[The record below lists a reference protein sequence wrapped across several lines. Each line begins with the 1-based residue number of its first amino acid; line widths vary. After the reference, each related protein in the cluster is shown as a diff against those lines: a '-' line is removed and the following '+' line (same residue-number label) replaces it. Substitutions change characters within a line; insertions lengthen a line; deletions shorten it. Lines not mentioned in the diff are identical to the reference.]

1 MLATVACSDPPR
13 FVASD
18 GGGNAM
24 DGGANT
30 GEDGAA
36 QVPESGP
43 RPDRDPTMI
52 APDGGCATQ
61 NSPTTRAPMNMLIVL
76 DRSGSMSECADG
88 RSGTSCALT
97 KWAAAQQGLV
107 RLLESLEDE
116 ARVGLMFFP
125 SMSNASSPDG
135 YRVPV
140 VGLTEPLRTARA
152 GLISRIRGASPT
164 GNTPMACAMP
174 QAVGIMQALTNNG
187 SRNIMLITDG
197 SPTDECSGVVCSPL
211 DINCILN
218 ASNAAQ
224 GQILGAVA
232 RGARSSPSIR
242 TFALGTP
249 DAVPTFLSSV
259 ATNGLTQRGPGC
271 EPNSCHYT
279 LGSASFVMDLNA
291 ALDSVRDRAA
301 TCEFELTVDPM
312 RADPTLINV
321 YYTPMSGGAGRYIPR
336 DTTHTNGSITFY
348 GPLCEEVRTGAT
360 GSSVQIVYGCPTITP
375 G

>member
-1 MLATVACSDPPR
+1 MS
-13 FVASD
+13 SD
-18 GGGNAM
+18 GATTM
-24 DGGANT
+24 DAAIPS
-30 GEDGAA
+30 EDGATV
-36 QVPESGP
+36 VPEAGP
-43 RPDRDPTMI
+43 RPDRDPTVI
-52 APDGGCATQ
+52 APDAGCATQ
-61 NSPTTRAPMNMLIVL
+61 NSPTTRAPMNLLIVL

-88 RSGTSCALT
+88 SSRPPCELT
-97 KWAAAQQGLV
+97 KWAAAQQGLI

-125 SMSNASSPDG
+125 AMSNASSPDG
-135 YRVPV
+135 YRTPV
-140 VGLTEPLRTARA
+140 VPLGEPLGIARA
-152 GLISRIRGASPT
+152 GLISRIRGASPS

-174 QAVGIMQALTNNG
+174 QAVAYLQGLMNNG

-232 RGARSSPSIR
+232 RGARSTPPIR

-249 DAVPTFLSSV
+249 DAAPTFLSSV
-259 ATNGLTQRGPGC
+259 AVNGRTERGPGC
-271 EPNSCHYT
+271 EPRDCHYT
-279 LGSASFVMDLNA
+279 LGTASFMRDLNA

-321 YYTPMSGGAGRYIPR
+321 YYTPMSGGAGRFIPR
-336 DTTHTNGSITFY
+336 DATRMNGWDYTPGGRSITFY
-348 GPLCEEVRTGAT
+348 GPLCDEVRMGRAGA
-360 GSSVQIVYGCPTITP
+360 SVQIVYGCPTITP